1 MRIYDEANTT
11 NASLQPFKYN
21 GKELDMMHGLNTYDY
36 GARQYYS
43 ALPVWDRVD
52 QLAEKDQAISPYH
65 FCHDNP
71 INRIDPDGK
80 ADYFSTNGNF
90 MKATGDK
97 DPNIY
102 IISNG
107 TPVLLSNYDFGN
119 NVKAMVRV
127 TYHYAKAVG
136 AVVAGH
142 RIGVS
147 TSKSNHAYVE
157 KGAQAF
163 TSADKKGIYMICECS
178 QFQETVNNKYSFMST
193 IIHENRHTELK
204 IKGPEGEINAIK
216 AEMESSQFK
225 KAPTEFKELTAG
237 YLYNNFNKLTEDLQK
252 QYKQDVQKL
261 LSPFGITL

>member
-36 GARQYYS
+36 GARQYYA

-52 QLAEKDQAISPYH
+52 PLAEKDQAISPYH